1 MDLTKIPLFA
11 ALGKRMEW
19 LNQRQKV
26 LAENV
31 ANANTPNF
39 RPSDLAPQT
48 FRDLLKATGGKRLA
62 PVATSAAH
70 LGSSLGRGAGALTPT
85 RDKVADVSPTGNAV
99 QIEEQMMKVAETQAD
114 FTMTTNLYRKH
125 LSMLKTAI
133 GRAGG
138 G

>member
-31 ANANTPNF
+31 ANANTPNY
-39 RPSDLAPQT
+39 RPSDLAPQS
-48 FRDLLKATGGKRLA
+48 FRDLLKGSTGGRLA
-62 PVATSAAH
+62 PVATSPSH
-70 LGSSLGRGAGALTPT
+70 LGGVARGGGAFSPT
-85 RDKVADVSPTGNAV
+85 RDKVTEVSPTGNAV
-99 QIEEQMMKVAETQAD
+99 QIENQMMKVAETQAD
-114 FTMTTNLYRKH
+114 YTMTTNLYRKH
-125 LSMLKTAI
+125 LNMLKTAI

>member
-1 MDLTKIPLFA
+1 MDLAKIPLFA

-31 ANANTPNF
+31 ANANTPNY
-39 RPSDLAPQT
+39 RSSDLAPQS
-48 FRDLLKATGGKRLA
+48 FRDLLKGAGGGRLV
-62 PVATSAAH
+62 PVATSSGH
-70 LGSSLGRGAGALTPT
+70 LGGVPRGAGAMTTT
-85 RDKVADVSPTGNAV
+85 RDKVIEISPTGNAV

-114 FTMTTNLYRKH
+114 YTMTTNLYRKH
-125 LSMLKTAI
+125 LNMLKTAI